1 MVVAVGEGGGRW
13 SGGGGGM
20 KHISSTYKTGSPD
33 NVDKLDGGDVIHF
46 VCDAIQ
52 TIHGSIRRQK
62 GFQFRQ
68 ITIPT
73 AYQIYGSFGA
83 VVPVACKQKIARW
96 NLNDTLPSS
105 SPLASLLAANSN
117 KRPKDQLP
125 FFSPSD
131 PLVGTGGQGSEMPW
145 YNMKSESLP

>member
-1 MVVAVGEGGGRW
+1 MLVAVGECGGRW
-13 SGGGGGM
+13 SGGGGGVCV

-52 TIHGSIRRQK
+52 TIHGSILRQK

-68 ITIPT
+68 ITVPT
-73 AYQIYGSFGA
+73 AYKIYGSFGA

-105 SPLASLLAANSN
+105 SLLASLLAANSN

-125 FFSPSD
+125 FF
-131 PLVGTGGQGSEMPW
+131 PLLTPWLAQGVRGQRCHGII
-145 YNMKSESLP
+145 